1 MAASREAGKRDVRA
15 ATNAIAADDYTDI
28 DGELMGASGTELTL
42 EEGALAPGATYRTEI
57 NLLRY
62 PWYVISRKNPTGTIA
77 FNEKIRRPDGTVV
90 EASWEVT
97 SDAKLGLPNAWDAD
111 VRRLIDEIMSAQ
123 PRPIENPICLG
134 SIAEIL
140 DALGRKNTGPNNVA
154 IKKSLRRLVST
165 TIHSSGS
172 YYDKSRKRWLEESFH
187 ILERVTFK
195 GERLPN
201 GAQADAVYVTVSRP
215 YLDNFNANYTIPL
228 DWAYQKRVLRL
239 PTTKRMYEL
248 LNQIFYRECRR
259 RERAGERVAAAEVA
273 VECRYSRLAA
283 LAPLTPFHQL
293 WAVRNQLDPSHGEL
307 IESEYI
313 LSPVTIEEVGSGRSH
328 DFLITYMAGPR
339 AIAEY
344 VSAATGAAAPAP
356 RELPPPRTP
365 AATRATHATRSKRA
379 AKGREQASVKTGQW
393 TKAVES
399 SAATGEVV
407 ERLVEFGLGR
417 DVAESLEREYGDERV
432 ARQLDAMP
440 FRKRVVNPQ
449 GYLVRAI
456 RADWG
461 VPPEAAAAATEEAP
475 SQAGL
480 FGAGDEAR
488 SVAPSAAVDAWTR
501 LKGDVAATLS
511 ETLGAAVA
519 ERILADWFAPIVPAD
534 VADGALVLR
543 VPNGTYTRF
552 LTSRSNVS
560 TALRERAAAHG
571 LTLTFAEGS
580 GGR

>member
-1 MAASREAGKRDVRA
+1 
-15 ATNAIAADDYTDI
+15 
-28 DGELMGASGTELTL
+28 
-42 EEGALAPGATYRTEI
+42 
-57 NLLRY
+57 LRGCGH
-62 PWYVISRKNPTGTIA
+62 W
-77 FNEKIRRPDGTVV
+77 
-90 EASWEVT
+90 
-97 SDAKLGLPNAWDAD
+97 
-111 VRRLIDEIMSAQ
+111 
-123 PRPIENPICLG
+123 PR
-134 SIAEIL
+134 
-140 DALGRKNTGPNNVA
+140 
-154 IKKSLRRLVST
+154 
-165 TIHSSGS
+165 
-172 YYDKSRKRWLEESFH
+172 
-187 ILERVTFK
+187 
-195 GERLPN
+195 ERLPN

-228 DWAYQKRVLRL
+228 DWAYQKRILRL

-259 RERAGERVAAAEVA
+259 RERAGERVAAAEVS

-307 IESEYI
+307 VESEYI

-328 DFLITYMAGPR
+328 DFLITYTAGPR

-344 VSAATGAAAPAP
+344 VSAATGAAVSAP
-356 RELPPPRTP
+356 RELPPPKTP
-365 AATRATHATRSKRA
+365 AAARATNATRAGRGAKR
-379 AKGREQASVKTGQW
+379 REQAAEKAGQGTG
-393 TKAVES
+393 AAES
-399 SAATGEVV
+399 RVAASEVV
-407 ERLVEFGLGR
+407 ERLGEFGLGR
-417 DVAESLEREYGDERV
+417 DVAESLEREYGEERV

-461 VPPEAAAAATEEAP
+461 LPPEAAAVADEAP
-475 SQAGL
+475 SQTGL
-480 FGAGDEAR
+480 FGAEDEAP
-488 SVAPSAAVDAWTR
+488 SVAPSAAVDAWMK
-501 LKGDVAATLS
+501 LKADVAGTLS

-571 LTLTFAEGS
+571 LALSFAEGP